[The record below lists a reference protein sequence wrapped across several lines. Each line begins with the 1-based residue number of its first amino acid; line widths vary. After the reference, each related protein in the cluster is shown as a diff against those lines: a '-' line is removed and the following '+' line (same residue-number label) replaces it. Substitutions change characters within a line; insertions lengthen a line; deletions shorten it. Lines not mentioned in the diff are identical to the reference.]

1 MWRVT
6 NGTKTLSNFSP
17 IFWREASSSFEYI
30 AGHKT
35 DSYWQ
40 EWPPKYIF
48 ETHRHTHIH
57 THAHTHAHTHTR
69 TYKRHS
75 LWTKWVPLQSL
86 SLTFTAKR
94 KETSPFYGFS
104 FLTLRIKGG
113 RGTRQNEDIF
123 ICFVFEPQFVFCD
136 QDWFLI
142 LVFFSL
148 FRNHFLNENRFD
160 NQVSSFTRC
169 SIFLSHI
176 FPWYFSQNFWV
187 WFSTFG

>member
-1 MWRVT
+1 MKNDMRLRFCFTYIYAKSWFFWGQNVFFEVVFHHFALIVT
-6 NGTKTLSNFSP
+6 LVKQLSEGVKVFSLQP
-17 IFWREASSSFEYI
+17 IFWFDLYFLCSR
-30 AGHKT
+30 
-35 DSYWQ
+35 
-40 EWPPKYIF
+40 
-48 ETHRHTHIH
+48 
-57 THAHTHAHTHTR
+57 
-69 TYKRHS
+69 
-75 LWTKWVPLQSL
+75 
-86 SLTFTAKR
+86 
-94 KETSPFYGFS
+94 

-187 WFSTFG
+187 WFSSFG